1 MGQFITQKESILQG
15 SDVLTILAE
24 IFVAFAGF
32 TGIVAVLGQRS
43 EGKWRP
49 VDVLRFQI
57 LLETSLVGLVLSVA
71 PFSFY
76 YFGVAEAVTWGSG
89 SALLAIYISS
99 ALLRATRNQR
109 RLRATHDPDF
119 VPGVRLFLV
128 ILAVPVVATLILNS
142 IGIGLQQTFPGF
154 LVGLI
159 YDLIMCCAM
168 FVLLLRFVRTGT

>member
-1 MGQFITQKESILQG
+1 MQG

-49 VDVLRFQI
+49 IDLLRFQM
-57 LLETSLVGLVLSVA
+57 LLEASLVGLVLSVA

-89 SALLAIYISS
+89 SILLAIYISS
-99 ALLRATRNQR
+99 TLLRATRKQQK
-109 RLRATHDPDF
+109 LRASHDSDF
-119 VPGVRLFLV
+119 VPGVRLILFV
-128 ILAVPVVATLILNS
+128 LAVPVVATLILS
-142 IGIGLQQTFPGF
+142 SFGIGLRQTFPGF
-154 LVGLI
+154 LAGLI
-159 YDLIMCCAM
+159 YVLIMCCAM

>member
-1 MGQFITQKESILQG
+1 MSQFITEKESILRG
-15 SDVLTILAE
+15 SDVLTILAD
-24 IFVAFAGF
+24 IFLAFAGF

-49 VDVLRFQI
+49 IDLLRFQV
-57 LLETSLVGLVLSVA
+57 LLEASLVGLVLSVA

-99 ALLRATRNQR
+99 ALLRATRKQQK
-109 RLRATHDPDF
+109 LGATHDPDF
-119 VPGVRLFLV
+119 VPGVRLFLF
-128 ILAVPVVATLILNS
+128 ILAVPVVATLILNL
-142 IGIGLQQTFPGF
+142 IGIGFQQAFPGF

-159 YDLIMCCAM
+159 YVLIMCCAM